1 MAPQHHSPGVVGLL
15 QVFLGF
21 QNAVNPAR
29 YGYAFL
35 VHHGSGFAILV
46 PHGKTPLE
54 PIKVLFPDASPMS
67 PGASGQPI
75 VAGQG
80 IGQYTQVSGA
90 LNVVVATEDVGAA
103 ASSAHVAQCQLQHTV
118 GAGVVVAVGVLGTTH
133 APDDRARAVIRQ
145 GTSDALKLCSRH
157 TGYTLDFLR
166 VPFLYFLPD
175 VVHAVHAGADELLV
189 FPAVLKDV
197 PQQAPDQ
204 RDV

>member
-1 MAPQHHSPGVVGLL
+1 
-15 QVFLGF
+15 
-21 QNAVNPAR
+21 
-29 YGYAFL
+29 
-35 VHHGSGFAILV
+35 
-46 PHGKTPLE
+46 
-54 PIKVLFPDASPMS
+54 MS
-67 PGASGQPI
+67 PGASRQAI

-80 IGQYTQVSGA
+80 IGQYTQVSSA

-103 ASSAHVAQCQLQHTV
+103 ARSAHVTQCQLQHTV

-133 APDDRARAVIRQ
+133 APDDRARAVVRQ

-175 VVHAVHAGADELLV
+175 VVHAVHPGADELLV